1 MIDHESEV
9 FTTVATAMRS
19 LVEGLVCL
27 PEAPDTIATYP
38 CIVLQQ
44 MDLSELAEG
53 RNLSNVMD
61 FAQAMF
67 QADVYSNAVG
77 GSKSRCKNMTSLLTN
92 EMYKLGFTLI
102 SLIPETPSQREGTT
116 RYTARYTIV
125 TP

>member
-9 FTTVATAMRS
+9 LTTVATAMRA

-44 MDLSELAEG
+44 MDLSEPAEG

-61 FAQAMF
+61 FVQAMF
-67 QADVYSNAVG
+67 QADIYSNSVR
-77 GSKSRCKNMTSLLTN
+77 GSKARCKNMTSLLTN
-92 EMYKLGFTLI
+92 EMYKLGFTLV

-116 RYTARYTIV
+116 RYTAR
-125 TP
+125 